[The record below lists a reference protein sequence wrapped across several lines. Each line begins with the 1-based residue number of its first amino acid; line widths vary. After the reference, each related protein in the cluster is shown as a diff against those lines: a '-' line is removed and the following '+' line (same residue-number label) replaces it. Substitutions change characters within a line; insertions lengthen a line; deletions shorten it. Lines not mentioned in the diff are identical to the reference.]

1 MTPSG
6 CLVRDWASPFQAATP
21 SGCPAA
27 LRVRTEAPLV
37 ARCGTRLSALAP
49 RPHSWHPTARR
60 AGQSR
65 RDESRAGREDG
76 ESPAT
81 NGREGSRAK
90 TCASPTPAAHP
101 ALELDSSLT
110 GAENSVPPHVRQAAA
125 GRAYK
130 ARARADAARA
140 DAATRAA
147 DACATELRAVKAELE
162 RLRHARD
169 ERVETQHVARVGNVR
184 VLVEAA
190 SHCRVRLRIVP
201 AD

>member
-1 MTPSG
+1 MLG
-6 CLVRDWASPFQAATP
+6 AAHVCLHWR
-21 SGCPAA
+21 
-27 LRVRTEAPLV
+27 RV
-37 ARCGTRLSALAP
+37 
-49 RPHSWHPTARR
+49 PTAGTPPPVAQVKAAEMNR
-60 AGQSR
+60 AQA
-65 RDESRAGREDG
+65 EKMVRA
-76 ESPAT
+76 PQQMAA
-81 NGREGSRAK
+81 RAAAPK
-90 TCASPTPAAHP
+90 HAVALFGWHAWPNLPASPTPAAHP